1 MGIFDFINRKKKTIG
16 NDTASNGNDMNRKH
30 EPETSEHEIESK
42 LIPLTGRIPFP
53 AYRGNDPY
61 IFISYAHANA
71 NEVFRIIKQFYDQG
85 YNVWYDEGIAPGN
98 EWTEEIANALENAS
112 LFLVFLTPE
121 SEASTNVRD
130 EVNYALNDNK
140 PFLSIHLRET
150 NLTGGLK
157 LRVGTKQA
165 ILKYTMS
172 DEEFLYKYTFAFEY
186 LGLPVPPSIQ
196 KYKNQYAPTKL
207 SDMVRDAAD
216 SPASQKSSSQAGRKD
231 RPAATVPPVF
241 RPEGTA
247 KISTTDGSLTVPAN
261 SLFSA
266 AANRVVLRP
275 LTEWNDDKKDLPD
288 YKEMRKL
295 IIEDFGDDNFIHK
308 IFHITK
314 NDGTVIDDDVMLA
327 YDARLCFCENGK
339 AKKVSWREVNSIEID
354 RTADCMQN
362 WEEYARIH
370 MRNGDVIFVPKFSL
384 TIGRKTR
391 PEPDASSC
399 SLTLIWPEKLK
410 TGRGIQFSFSEIS
423 SISFGEV
430 TYDSDK
436 WDANWIKDKELPVGL
451 VYKDGRRLRTTIEED
466 YLKLFAIDDFG
477 VIELMPDKIDRIAF
491 VNDIAEEVFIETP
504 PES

>member
-1 MGIFDFINRKKKTIG
+1 MGAFDFFKRKKKTIG
-16 NDTASNGNDMNRKH
+16 NDTASTGIDMNRKH
-30 EPETSEHEIESK
+30 EPEAAELEIESE
-42 LIPLTGRIPFP
+42 LVPLAGRIPFP

-61 IFISYAHANA
+61 IFISYAHDNA

-98 EWTEEIANALENAS
+98 EWTEEIADALENAS

-130 EVNYALNDNK
+130 EINFALNDNK
-140 PFLSIHLRET
+140 PFLAIHLAET
-150 NLTGGLK
+150 KLTGGLK

-165 ILKYTMS
+165 ILKYNMS
-172 DEEFLYKYTFAFEY
+172 DEEFLYKYTFAFEH

-196 KYKNQYAPTKL
+196 KYKNQYSPTKL
-207 SDMVRDAAD
+207 SDMVSDAAD
-216 SPASQKSSSQAGRKD
+216 SPASHKSSSQDNRKD
-231 RPAATVPPVF
+231 TSAATVQPVF
-241 RPEGTA
+241 QPEGTA
-247 KISTTDGSLTVPAN
+247 KISTTDGLLTVPAN

-266 AANRVVLRP
+266 AADRVVLRP

-288 YKEMRKL
+288 YKEIRKL
-295 IIEDFGDDNFIHK
+295 TMEDFGDDNSIHK

-314 NDGTVIDDDVMLA
+314 NDGTVIDDDVILA
-327 YDARLCFCENGK
+327 YDSRFCFCENGK
-339 AKKVSWREVNSIEID
+339 AKRISWREVDSIEID
-354 RTADCMQN
+354 TTVDCMPN
-362 WEEYARIH
+362 WGEYARIH
-370 MRNGDVIFVPKFSL
+370 MRNGDVIFVPAFSL

-391 PEPDASSC
+391 PKPTANISSA
-399 SLTLIWPEKLK
+399 TLIWPEKLK

-423 SISFGEV
+423 SISFSAV

-477 VIELMPDKIDRIAF
+477 VIELMPDKIDHIAF
-491 VNDIAEEVFIETP
+491 VNDIAEEVFIETL